1 MLVNYKTAVMLNI
14 VMIYLF
20 YYLSKTSCIFSFFV
34 YKFFDNGEIYI
45 RIFVD
50 MLILYIFIYFKF
62 VEHLQFMNN
71 IDKYIITVIRKN
83 ILFNFI

>member
-1 MLVNYKTAVMLNI
+1 MV
-14 VMIYLF
+14 
-20 YYLSKTSCIFSFFV
+20 
-34 YKFFDNGEIYI
+34 EIYM

-50 MLILYIFIYFKF
+50 MSILYIFIYFKF

-71 IDKYIITVIRKN
+71 IDKYIITVIRRN

>member
-1 MLVNYKTAVMLNI
+1 MV
-14 VMIYLF
+14 
-20 YYLSKTSCIFSFFV
+20 
-34 YKFFDNGEIYI
+34 EIYM

-71 IDKYIITVIRKN
+71 IDKCIITVIRRN